1 MVIFFTSARLVYFN
15 NFCAF
20 SASASYVAK
29 MHSIAA
35 ELVRHAH
42 KLDMKLQSLCG
53 NVFSL
58 FAVPVSMLAK
68 LYYLGVNWPTTLR
81 ENKDGVHFLPSILN
95 VIMGI
100 TSYYCVILKMVIL
113 HGGIKTFQIGVFLF
127 SSKKIERNI
136 VSFWKPRVFPKKQV
150 SWVKNKTAFS
160 HPCV

>member
-1 MVIFFTSARLVYFN
+1 
-15 NFCAF
+15 
-20 SASASYVAK
+20 
-29 MHSIAA
+29 MHSTAA

-68 LYYLGVNWPTTLR
+68 PYYLGVNWPTTLR
-81 ENKDGVHFLPSILN
+81 ENKDGIHFLPSISN

-113 HGGIKTFQIGVFLF
+113 HGGIKTIQIGFLLKKGTKYCF
-127 SSKKIERNI
+127 FLKTPGFSKKTGGLGLKQTA
-136 VSFWKPRVFPKKQV
+136 VSQ
-150 SWVKNKTAFS
+150 
-160 HPCV
+160 PCV